1 MCNPDF
7 PDPCMVCCFI
17 TDTQLFVNVFHNK
30 LLCHYHFIYD
40 TKKNEI
46 VSAIQQMEIDCSRK
60 NFPQKC
66 FYNAEKSQIYIFYRQ
81 GQSFTIFY
89 DPKKGSKSL
98 EDYRFERMTELDLG
112 QMVLFQG
119 EALITRSSSR
129 VLFFK
134 QEKDIATKETTW
146 QKYHELRVRGFIFF
160 IKGNIRI

>member
-1 MCNPDF
+1 
-7 PDPCMVCCFI
+7 
-17 TDTQLFVNVFHNK
+17 
-30 LLCHYHFIYD
+30 
-40 TKKNEI
+40 
-46 VSAIQQMEIDCSRK
+46 MEIDCSRK

-119 EALITRSSSR
+119 EALIVRSSSR

-134 QEKDIATKETTW
+134 QEKDLVTKETSW